1 MKAVLFVL
9 IILFFISILA
19 CSNEENNLTDEEFKV
34 ADSLF
39 RIKEPEL
46 QSKLDSVCDS
56 VYKAQYPKMVD
67 SIKKIRMKEISD
79 LIQE

>member
-19 CSNEENNLTDEEFKV
+19 CSNEENNLTDEEFRV

>member
-19 CSNEENNLTDEEFKV
+19 CSNEENNLTDEEFRV

-56 VYKAQYPKMVD
+56 VYKEQYPKMVD

>member
-19 CSNEENNLTDEEFKV
+19 CSNEENNLTDEEFRV

-79 LIQE
+79 LIDE

>member
-1 MKAVLFVL
+1 MKTVFFVL
-9 IILFFISILA
+9 LFLFLISFIA
-19 CSNEENNLTDEEFKV
+19 CSNEENSLTDEEFRV

-39 RIKEPEL
+39 RIREPEL
-46 QSKLDSVCDS
+46 QTKLDSVCDS